1 MQRSASEPAGDPRRG
16 RDRATICRPRC
27 ATTEAAIP
35 SFEALVPMLPVTDVT
50 RAIDFYRQLG
60 FEVGGTHTP
69 EGLSAPVWAWL
80 RRGGTHMMINRAE
93 APITA
98 THASASVWVYTKDVQ
113 SAHAA
118 LRSRGLDVGTIDH
131 PPYNPRGGFHVHDPD
146 GYAIFIAH
154 AD

>member
-1 MQRSASEPAGDPRRG
+1 MK
-16 RDRATICRPRC
+16 
-27 ATTEAAIP
+27 EAAIP

-131 PPYNPRGGFHVHDPD
+131 PPYNPRGEFHVHDPD

>member
-1 MQRSASEPAGDPRRG
+1 
-16 RDRATICRPRC
+16 
-27 ATTEAAIP
+27 
-35 SFEALVPMLPVTDVT
+35 
-50 RAIDFYRQLG
+50 DFHRQLG
-60 FEVGGTHTP
+60 VEVGGTHTP

-131 PPYNPRGGFHVHDPD
+131 PPYNPRGEFHVHDPD
-146 GYAIFIAH
+146 VYAIFIAH
-154 AD
+154 AAYIRGCRSSLLVSSRSGGWSRPDASTSQARR

>member
-1 MQRSASEPAGDPRRG
+1 M
-16 RDRATICRPRC
+16 
-27 ATTEAAIP
+27 TEAAIP

-118 LRSRGLDVGTIDH
+118 LRSRRSRCGHHRSPALQSEGRV
-131 PPYNPRGGFHVHDPD
+131 PRP
-146 GYAIFIAH
+146 
-154 AD
+154 

>member
-1 MQRSASEPAGDPRRG
+1 M
-16 RDRATICRPRC
+16 
-27 ATTEAAIP
+27 TEAAIP

-118 LRSRGLDVGTIDH
+118 LRSRGLDVVENRAISKRLFPRVMEELRSRGLDVGTIDH
-131 PPYNPRGGFHVHDPD
+131 PPYNPRGEFHVHDPD